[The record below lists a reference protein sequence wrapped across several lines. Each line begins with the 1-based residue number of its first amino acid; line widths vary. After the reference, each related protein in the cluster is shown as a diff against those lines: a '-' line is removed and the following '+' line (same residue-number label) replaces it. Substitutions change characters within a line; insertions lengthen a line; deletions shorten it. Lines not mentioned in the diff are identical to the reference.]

1 MNFSKSTEIFLKII
15 FEERTKAMKND
26 YNEDEFN
33 FDDEVYEGLTQD
45 KIYLNEGADAY
56 QRGDYETAIRL
67 YKKSADMGNITALSN
82 LGYCYYYGRSIPVD
96 KDKARECWEKAAIL
110 GDIAAVYK
118 LGDMYR
124 YGDLPQ
130 NLDFSHALYKRA
142 FILATDNSENYYV
155 APDAFLRMLKYYPDD
170 IAEMGYSKL
179 TIALSCVTG
188 IKKRIAEGDNYS
200 AKVLADAKT
209 VLLKLIDEQI

>member
-1 MNFSKSTEIFLKII
+1 MNFSKSTEIFLKMR
-15 FEERTKAMKND
+15 FKERTKAMKNE
-26 YNEDEFN
+26 Y
-33 FDDEVYEGLTQD
+33 DEVYEGLTQD
-45 KIYLNEGADAY
+45 KIYLNDGADAY

>member
-1 MNFSKSTEIFLKII
+1 
-15 FEERTKAMKND
+15 MKND
-26 YNEDEFN
+26 YDEYKFD

-200 AKVLADAKT
+200 AKVLTDAKT

>member
-15 FEERTKAMKND
+15 FKERTKAMKND

-56 QRGDYETAIRL
+56 KRGDYETAIRL

>member
-1 MNFSKSTEIFLKII
+1 MNFSKNTAIFLKII
-15 FEERTKAMKND
+15 FKERTKAMKND
-26 YNEDEFN
+26 YNEDEFD

-170 IAEMGYSKL
+170 IAEMGYSRL

-200 AKVLADAKT
+200 EKALKEAKAI
-209 VLLKLIDEQI
+209 LLRLIDD

>member
-1 MNFSKSTEIFLKII
+1 MIFK
-15 FEERTKAMKND
+15 ERTKAMKND
-26 YNEDEFN
+26 YDEDEFD

-45 KIYLNEGADAY
+45 KIYINEGVDAY

-200 AKVLADAKT
+200 VKVLADAKA
-209 VLLKLIDEQI
+209 VFLKLIDE

>member
-1 MNFSKSTEIFLKII
+1 
-15 FEERTKAMKND
+15 
-26 YNEDEFN
+26 
-33 FDDEVYEGLTQD
+33 
-45 KIYLNEGADAY
+45 
-56 QRGDYETAIRL
+56 
-67 YKKSADMGNITALSN
+67 
-82 LGYCYYYGRSIPVD
+82 
-96 KDKARECWEKAAIL
+96 
-110 GDIAAVYK
+110 
-118 LGDMYR
+118 MYR

-200 AKVLADAKT
+200 AKVLTDAKT

>member
-1 MNFSKSTEIFLKII
+1 MKS
-15 FEERTKAMKND
+15 D
-26 YNEDEFN
+26 YDEDEFD

-45 KIYLNEGADAY
+45 KIYLNEGVDAY

-170 IAEMGYSKL
+170 IAEMGYSRL

-200 AKVLADAKT
+200 EKALKEAKAI
-209 VLLKLIDEQI
+209 LLRLIDD

>member
-1 MNFSKSTEIFLKII
+1 
-15 FEERTKAMKND
+15 MKND
-26 YNEDEFN
+26 YDEDEFD

-45 KIYLNEGADAY
+45 KIYINEGVDAY

-200 AKVLADAKT
+200 VKVLADAKA
-209 VLLKLIDEQI
+209 VFLKLIDE

>member
-15 FEERTKAMKND
+15 FKERTKAMKSD
-26 YNEDEFN
+26 YDEDEFD

-170 IAEMGYSKL
+170 ISDKGYSKIE
-179 TIALSCVTG
+179 IALSCITG

-200 AKVLADAKT
+200 EKALKEAKAI
-209 VLLKLIDEQI
+209 LLRLIDD

>member
-1 MNFSKSTEIFLKII
+1 MIFK
-15 FEERTKAMKND
+15 ERTKAMKND
-26 YNEDEFN
+26 YNEDEFD

-82 LGYCYYYGRSIPVD
+82 LGYCYYYDRSIPVD

-200 AKVLADAKT
+200 AKVLTDAKA
-209 VLLKLIDEQI
+209 VFLKLIDE